1 MTAIIAHRGYSAY
14 YPENTLLAFD
24 KAADFDIWGIE
35 LDVHLTKDQ
44 EVVIIHDERID
55 RTSNGQGYVKDR
67 TLQELK
73 TFAFYGDF
81 PQTQVSHPEA
91 IQIPTLRE
99 FFEWFKPLSIKVN
112 IELKTNIFRY
122 QGINERVWGLIQEF
136 NLADRVLISS
146 FNHHSVVDF
155 MKLAEGSALEFAF
168 LTGACLLEPGTYCRQ
183 HGVGHYHPYYV
194 SLEPTDLLNCQDQG
208 IQVNPYTVNDKEA
221 IQKVA
226 AMGVDAIITNYVE
239 RALDLV

>member
-55 RTSNGQGYVKDR
+55 RTSNGQGYVKDK
-67 TLQELK
+67 TLKELK

-91 IQIPTLRE
+91 IKILTLRE
-99 FFEWFKPLSIKVN
+99 FFEWFKPLSLKVN

-155 MKLAEGSALEFAF
+155 MKLAKRSELEFAF

-183 HGVGHYHPYYV
+183 YGVGHYHPYYV
-194 SLEPTDLLNCQDQG
+194 SLESIDLSNCQDQG
-208 IQVNPYTVNDKEA
+208 IQVNTYTVNDEEA

-226 AMGVDAIITNYVE
+226 AMGVDSIITNYVD
-239 RALDLV
+239 RALYLV

>member
-55 RTSNGQGYVKDR
+55 RTSNGQGYVKDK
-67 TLQELK
+67 TLKELK

-91 IQIPTLRE
+91 IKILTLRE
-99 FFEWFKPLSIKVN
+99 FFEWFKPLSLKVN

-155 MKLAEGSALEFAF
+155 MSLAKGSAVEFAF
-168 LTGACLLEPGTYCRQ
+168 LTGACLLEPGSYCHQ
-183 HGVGHYHPYYV
+183 YGVGHYHPYFV
-194 SLEPTDLLNCQDQG
+194 SLEPADLINCQDQG
-208 IQVNPYTVNDKEA
+208 IQVNPYTVNDPEL
-221 IQKVA
+221 IQQVA

>member
-55 RTSNGQGYVKDR
+55 RTSNGQGYVKDK
-67 TLQELK
+67 TLKELK

-91 IQIPTLRE
+91 IKILTLRE
-99 FFEWFKPLSIKVN
+99 FFEWFKPLSLKVN

-155 MKLAEGSALEFAF
+155 MSLAKGSAVEFAF
-168 LTGACLLEPGTYCRQ
+168 LTGACLLEPGTYCCQ

-208 IQVNPYTVNDKEA
+208 IQVNTYTVNDKEA

-226 AMGVDAIITNYVE
+226 AMGVDSIITNYVD
-239 RALDLV
+239 RAFDLV